1 VLRACG
7 MTLSTGLFS
16 LALCAQRVRCPHAL
30 GATGALTRLLGM
42 QALEL
47 VFYNSSAA
55 ESPITQGIKAVRGLA
70 SRSK

>member
-1 VLRACG
+1 MFVCGVVRAYECR
-7 MTLSTGLFS
+7 
-16 LALCAQRVRCPHAL
+16 CAHAL
-30 GATGALTRLLGM
+30 GAAGALTRPLGT

-70 SRSK
+70 GRGK